1 MGSLCPLPWQRN
13 ARGSSDLSAHS
24 RFFNGK
30 IFAAHIALYE
40 NTRSMKYLEK
50 LTH

>member
-13 ARGSSDLSAHS
+13 AALTYLLTLG
-24 RFFNGK
+24 FFNGK

-40 NTRSMKYLEK
+40 NTRSTKYLEK